1 MEPDVGDVVLWAG
14 VEGERSGLVR
24 EVASCEGDLPGVGVD
39 GDGVAEV
46 ANVGVIARQACNV
59 LIRVQLHLKGSAGV
73 SICAPEGHC
82 IAIMEAGARVVVVVD
97 GAIPRSIG
105 ELKHKGVNHKAF
117 AEHDPG
123 RRVDGGHVSDRRILG
138 NGER

>member
-14 VEGERSGLVR
+14 VEGERSGPIR
-24 EVASCEGDLPGVGVD
+24 EVASCKGDLPGVGVD

-59 LIRVQLHLKGSAGV
+59 LIRVQLHLEGSGSV
-73 SICAPEGHC
+73 PIGAPEGHC
-82 IAIMEAGARVVVVVD
+82 IAIMEVGPRVVVVVD
-97 GAIPRSIG
+97 GAVPRSIG
-105 ELKHKGVNHKAF
+105 ELKREGVNHKAF

-123 RRVDGGHVSDRRILG
+123 RRMDGGHVSDRRVLG